1 MKLKYILIIFIL
13 TVTVLCFTKYRNTLF
28 TKAMKIKELFTE
40 EEGSSASKEEIK
52 NEEKEEVSEK
62 KNSKTIKSYPVS
74 GNISSTTNNRLTS
87 TGNNTID
94 DVRLN
99 KIKHI
104 LHLVALRGRKQIII
118 KSLSNKDVNYTEP
131 IRFNL
136 KNLPMKQ
143 KKVFANEMK
152 PIMDY
157 ILNQINSTKIKNDDS
172 YHKLRL
178 IQLQDND
185 MTRQETK
192 EEVKYDLSFICKYYS
207 NFFNN
212 KKNKKISKIED
223 LILSCQIIGKKEYL
237 DDVFITSLKAGKNV
251 KLIIN
256 QLEITGI
263 HSSDNFLSGY
273 EGSSSS
279 NYKLL
284 DNFNTNKERQIEIK
298 DPIRMAIDDHD
309 DHNYI
314 NLQNYDPDQKTMVK
328 INSNYKENQ
337 AAVVKEKT
345 YLDSIESL
353 LPDSYKE
360 AGANYLLTE
369 ESEES
374 NNPVISRA
382 IAQAQAQAQEEEE
395 DYEIDSVNLTT
406 EEQAIGIKPAGLV
419 MN

>member
-13 TVTVLCFTKYRNTLF
+13 TITVLCFTKYRNMLF
-28 TKAMKIKELFTE
+28 TKAIKIKELFTE
-40 EEGSSASKEEIK
+40 EENIQEKTINIKEE
-52 NEEKEEVSEK
+52 EEEDSKK

-94 DVRLN
+94 DSRLN

-136 KNLPMKQ
+136 KNLQMKQ

-157 ILNQINSTKIKNDDS
+157 IFNQINSTKIKNDDS

-263 HSSDNFLSGY
+263 HSNDNFLSGY
-273 EGSSSS
+273 EGSSS

-284 DNFNTNKERQIEIK
+284 DNFNTNKERQLEIK
-298 DPIRMAIDDHD
+298 DPIRLAIDDHD

-314 NLQNYDPDQKTMVK
+314 NLQNYDLDKKTMVK
-328 INSNYKENQ
+328 INSNYKEKQ
-337 AAVVKEKT
+337 DVIVKEKS

-369 ESEES
+369 ESEEL
-374 NNPVISRA
+374 NNPQQQNINRA
-382 IAQAQAQAQEEEE
+382 LALAQQEEE

-406 EEQAIGIKPAGLV
+406 EEQAIGIKPAGIVL
-419 MN
+419 N

>member
-13 TVTVLCFTKYRNTLF
+13 TVTVLCFTKYRNMLF
-28 TKAMKIKELFTE
+28 TKAIKIKELFTE
-40 EEGSSASKEEIK
+40 EENKQEETKNTKEGKEE
-52 NEEKEEVSEK
+52 EEDSKK

-94 DVRLN
+94 DSRFN

-118 KSLSNKDVNYTEP
+118 KSLSNNDVNYTEP

-157 ILNQINSTKIKNDDS
+157 ILNQINSTKIKNDES

-263 HSSDNFLSGY
+263 HSNDNFLSGY
-273 EGSSSS
+273 EGSYS

-284 DNFNTNKERQIEIK
+284 DNFNTNKERQLEIK
-298 DPIRMAIDDHD
+298 DPIRLAIDDHD

-314 NLQNYDPDQKTMVK
+314 NLQNYDQDKKTMVK
-328 INSNYKENQ
+328 INSNYKEKQ
-337 AAVVKEKT
+337 DVIVKEKS

-369 ESEES
+369 ESEEL
-374 NNPVISRA
+374 NNPQQQNINRA
-382 IAQAQAQAQEEEE
+382 LALAQEEEE

-406 EEQAIGIKPAGLV
+406 EEQAIGIKPAGIVL
-419 MN
+419 N